1 MANMPPMPSFS
12 ELFRALWTRLGSMS
26 LAVVLLTVLSIAS
39 AIGTVLLQNQD
50 QADYLQQFGP
60 LWYWVFRSLGLF
72 DMYHTWWFLT
82 LLGLL
87 MVSLAACL
95 WRHVPLMLKEMR
107 SRKATM
113 PERSLKRFKNL
124 HHWQLKKAPSVE
136 ALQKAFKSYLPGW
149 EFEAAEENGLHF
161 IRADKG
167 RYNKWGYITVHSA
180 ILLILIGGLIS
191 VLFGIRG
198 NMSVAEGGKANSIFF
213 LEGTETAK
221 LELPFEVRCNSFDID
236 FFPTGAPK
244 EFRSNL
250 TIIDNG
256 KEMLTSNIIVN
267 EPLYYK
273 GMRIYQASFGD
284 AGSEVAFDLFH
295 LDGSEKI
302 GQAKLKVYDSWEDP
316 ETGVSLKITDFKEFN
331 VENMADIGQPA
342 KFQDI
347 GPAVV
352 FELRGPG
359 LQPVKVKS
367 FMEPFVDL
375 EGKNQGSFMLVS
387 MSGNDADYQSVGL
400 GLDLTNPVEWK
411 LYHNFLKELK
421 KLGNRK
427 SENDNLEAF
436 KRAMK
441 ETFGDE
447 LPENFEAVAMR
458 AVNAVNMLSRIP
470 WPILPILTDHKKH
483 YYTGLQ
489 VAQDPGM
496 NVVWVGSAIL
506 VIGLCFMFYM
516 PHRKVWLVVAPADN
530 GKTKISLAGMT
541 AQNKLAFEREF
552 HNLFIKLDKDVSG

>member
-1 MANMPPMPSFS
+1 MANMPPMQSFND
-12 ELFRALWTRLGSMS
+12 LLKALWMRLGSMS
-26 LAVVLLTVLSIAS
+26 LAVILLTVLSIAS
-39 AIGTVLLQNQD
+39 AIGTVLLQNQN

-113 PERSLKRFKNL
+113 PERSLKRFKDL
-124 HHWQLKKAPSVE
+124 HQWRLKKAPSVE
-136 ALQKAFKSYLPGW
+136 TLQRAFKGHLPGW
-149 EFEAAEENGLHF
+149 EFEAAEENGSHF

-167 RYNKWGYITVHSA
+167 RYNKWGYITVHGA

-191 VLFGIRG
+191 VLFGVRG
-198 NMSVAEGGKANSIFF
+198 NMSVAEGGKENSIFF
-213 LEGTETAK
+213 LQGTDTATLK
-221 LELPFEVRCNSFDID
+221 LPFEVRCNSFDID

-273 GMRIYQASFGD
+273 GMRIYQASYGD

-295 LDGSEKI
+295 LDGSEKVS
-302 GQAKLKVYDSWEDP
+302 QVKLKVYDSWEDP
-316 ETGVSLKITDFKEFN
+316 ETGVSLKITDFKQFN
-331 VENMADIGQPA
+331 VENMADVGQAA
-342 KFQDI
+342 KFKDI
-347 GPAVV
+347 GPAVE

-359 LQPVKVKS
+359 LQPVKVKA

-387 MSGNDADYQSVGL
+387 MSGNAADYQSVGL

-411 LYHNFLKELK
+411 LYHAFLNELK
-421 KLGNRK
+421 ALGKNRG
-427 SENDNLEAF
+427 ENDNLEAF

-441 ETFGDE
+441 KTFGDE
-447 LPENFEAVAMR
+447 LPKEFEAVAMR

-470 WPILPILTDHKKH
+470 WPILPMLTDFEKH

-516 PHRKVWLVVAPADN
+516 PHRKIWLVVNPAGD
-530 GKTKISLAGMT
+530 KTEISLAGMT

-552 HNLFIKLDKDVSG
+552 HNLFIKLDKDVNG